1 MKKHA
6 ACLLSLCLLAAAQPD
21 LQEGAAAQDEDPF
34 QGDPI
39 LNLLRDA
46 FREQGIRLDVEG
58 KVCAV
63 PANICIRE
71 DLLEYLVV
79 GPTSSGALMTAYD
92 PEGRIV
98 GERFAA
104 TFEELLHVLESAAL
118 RGTAEPSRAI
128 PQDAPSALIWLDQRS

>member
-1 MKKHA
+1 MNRRI
-6 ACLLSLCLLAAAQPD
+6 
-21 LQEGAAAQDEDPF
+21 GT
-34 QGDPI
+34 
-39 LNLLRDA
+39 
-46 FREQGIRLDVEG
+46 RLDPSAAPAPLLFRTDLGEDWV
-58 KVCAV
+58 V
-63 PANICIRE
+63 PRE
-71 DLLEYLVV
+71 RVRYLVV